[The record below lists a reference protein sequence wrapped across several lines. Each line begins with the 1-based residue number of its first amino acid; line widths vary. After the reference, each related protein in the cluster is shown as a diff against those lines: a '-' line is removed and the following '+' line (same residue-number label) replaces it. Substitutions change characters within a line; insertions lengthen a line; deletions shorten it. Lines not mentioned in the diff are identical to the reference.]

1 MTRKFSLPTDWTD
14 KDPIIIEMCKAD
26 PQKLLK
32 DIAAAVGLS
41 REAVRNRA
49 KNVLNC
55 YEIRSP
61 ILNR

>member
-1 MTRKFSLPTDWTD
+1 
-14 KDPIIIEMCKAD
+14 MCKAD